1 MPPWW
6 VWFSP
11 AVGRDDENITPPTLC
26 CTLARRHGSHKKRAN
41 FLLRHGRPLQC
52 APLHE
57 AAEEQEE
64 DELLLGCI

>member
-1 MPPWW
+1 
-6 VWFSP
+6 
-11 AVGRDDENITPPTLC
+11 
-26 CTLARRHGSHKKRAN
+26 LARRHGSHKKRAN